1 MDLDS
6 KNMNFNGRFKNEECT
21 GCVESFGQEV
31 LYRIMFK
38 GIYKNYGITFI
49 RAF

>member
-6 KNMNFNGRFKNEECT
+6 KNMNLNGRFKNEECT
-21 GCVESFGQEV
+21 GCVESFGV

-38 GIYKNYGITFI
+38 GSYNNFGVTF
-49 RAF
+49 